1 MFIKKIEITSFRKL
15 KNFNLDFSN
24 SGKLDNDK
32 NMNLTIIIGENGT
45 AKTTVFEAIMDS
57 FLNKK
62 QCSHNDCTIEYMYGG
77 KDFISSKENAPIPN
91 KIIVSTYT
99 PIDKLNKYT
108 GKSDYENVLR
118 KTNIDRVNLQHIST
132 RILKHY
138 VFDGQKEIDLIFK
151 YIGYKNRNLILEIN
165 PNKLNALSEM
175 ARNAISRLYN
185 KYEDASY
192 LFEHNY
198 EQNDLD
204 ETRKIYQKELI
215 LFKENLE
222 RETGR
227 KIRVGIDLEK
237 GRETILRTLRNRSIY
252 SRNQYIEPI
261 YEICVL
267 EILFVLYKMKIL
279 FSTSE
284 TLSQMRLQMLF
295 MEFKGKRSNF
305 FDINVFK
312 FYHGG
317 PEVLRRDL
325 ELLELCSISFWK
337 ELHIENGNE
346 YMPLSM
352 LSSGE
357 LSLFLRIF
365 DLYDYVEEDSIILI
379 DEPETHLHPR
389 WIKGYVEI
397 LNQILG
403 EKRCHVIIA
412 THSPLIVSDVP
423 KNSII
428 ALKNNRGFIEQVK
441 IRERTLGLNYDEV
454 LSEVFGLE
462 DDKGNMVR
470 EYAKLIEKALE
481 DDEFDKAL
489 AIYSQM
495 ADSDIR
501 YKLYSKLRAYQEQK
515 GERDV

>member
-24 SGKLDNDK
+24 TDKLDNDK

-57 FLNKK
+57 FLNKE
-62 QCSHNDCTIEYMYGG
+62 QFSHQDCTIEYKYRG
-77 KDFISSKENAPIPN
+77 KDFISNKKNAPIPK

-108 GKSDYENVLR
+108 GKSDYGNVLR

-138 VFDGQKEIDLIFK
+138 VFDGQKDIDLIFK
-151 YIGYKNRNLILEIN
+151 YIGYKNRNLILEIS

-175 ARNAISRLYN
+175 ARNAIARLYN
-185 KYEDASY
+185 KYEDVSY
-192 LFEHNY
+192 LFEDKY
-198 EQNDLD
+198 KQNDLD
-204 ETRKIYQKELI
+204 KTREVYQKELI
-215 LFKENLE
+215 LFKENLA

-227 KIRVGIDLEK
+227 EIRVGIDLEK

-284 TLSQMRLQMLF
+284 TPSQIPFLELEGRNS
-295 MEFKGKRSNF
+295 KF
-305 FDINVFK
+305 FPINRFR

-317 PEVLRRDL
+317 PEALRKDL
-325 ELLELCSISFWK
+325 KLLELCSISFWK
-337 ELHIENGNE
+337 ELHIHYENG

-357 LSLFLRIF
+357 LSLFLRLF
-365 DLYDYVEEDSIILI
+365 DLYDYIEEDSIILI

-389 WIKGYVEI
+389 WIKGYVKI

-423 KNSII
+423 KDSII
-428 ALKNNRGFIEQVK
+428 ALKNNRGFIEQIK

-454 LSEVFGLE
+454 LSEVFGLD

-489 AIYSQM
+489 AVYSQM